1 MNKKGKCLNC
11 EIRAKGF
18 FLSNHYW
25 RILDWIKNSNNI
37 SNSVIVQGVS
47 LNIYKKVV
55 VVYINTK
62 MTFDD
67 FSFLPCSQA
76 AWINLNMETKW
87 SCQFTAFY
95 TWKLV
100 IWKRLV
106 RNQNLN
112 RNVVFIVLILI
123 NHTCSYLKG
132 AVWNVSINTI
142 FKN

>member
-25 RILDWIKNSNNI
+25 RILDRIKNSNNI

-47 LNIYKKVV
+47 LNIYKKKVV
-55 VVYINTK
+55 LVYINTK

-76 AWINLNMETKW
+76 AWIHMNMETKW
-87 SCQFTAFY
+87 SCQFTALD

-106 RNQNLN
+106 RNQNLP
-112 RNVVFIVLILI
+112 RKVGFMLFIQTQTTAWRIIQVM
-123 NHTCSYLKG
+123 K
-132 AVWNVSINTI
+132 
-142 FKN
+142 